1 MFNLLVVLFMALGRK
16 KTGTNN
22 PLLAEVV
29 TEAQKENLI
38 PLHVQ
43 IPASLHQ
50 QTKMFAVQSGQSVKD
65 IVIAALEYHLEQQSK

>member
-1 MFNLLVVLFMALGRK
+1 MALARK

-22 PLLAEVV
+22 PLLADVV
-29 TEAQKENLI
+29 TEAQKENLT

-50 QTKMFAVQSGQSVKD
+50 RTKLYAVESGKSLKD
-65 IVIAALEYHLEQQSK
+65 IVTAALEYHLEQQGK